1 MYIRKSI
8 IYTSNLYASRMS
20 VQDIEE
26 LLLFQDDV
34 LKIEKEGKR
43 MIK

>member
-8 IYTSNLYASRMS
+8 IYTSNLNASRMS